1 MVAIIQARTGSTR
14 LPNKVLMTIK
24 GQSLLWYVINRLKKA
39 RRVDKVI
46 VATTQLQEDDPIF
59 NLCKQWKIE
68 CFRGEKDN
76 VLDRYYQTAKK
87 YNVND
92 IIRITADCP
101 LIDFRLVDEMIEYF
115 KKEDLDYLTNGLVPS
130 YPDGMDVEIFK
141 FYALEKAWNEA
152 TLSSEK
158 EHVTPYIWKN
168 STNNGKSLFKSDNYG
183 FVSDFSH
190 FRLTVDEN
198 EDFEVVKFIIEKT
211 DLNSPWLDY
220 ISLLSR
226 NIDVMQQNIQFTR
239 NEGYEI
245 SLMNDSDKDE
255 SIKNSKNLL
264 TQVRAKKRIPG
275 MTQLLSKRPDQFSFG
290 VWPTYYKKAKGAE
303 IWDLDDNKYIDMSIS
318 GIGANVLGYS
328 DPNVDS
334 AVMKAIKNGS
344 SSTLNCA
351 EEVELADLLCEI
363 HPWADKVRYARTGG
377 ESMAIAVRIARAFT
391 GKDKVAFCGYH
402 GWHDWYLSANLTEK
416 DALGAHLISG
426 LEPCGVPRSLQGTA
440 FPFYYNK
447 LDELEA
453 IVKQQKDDLAAII
466 MEPIRNAN
474 PKPGFLETIRTIA
487 NENNLI
493 LIVDEISSAFRMN
506 SGGAHLLYN
515 FEPDIAVFSK
525 AIGNG
530 YPIGAIIGKGDVMD
544 AAQKTFI
551 SSTNWTE
558 RIGPVA
564 ALETIRKHKNENVG
578 EHLINIGKKVQ
589 LAWKT
594 IANKHNIL
602 IEINGIPP
610 LSHFSFKYKKSL
622 SVKALFIQLMLK
634 KGFLASTLFYAMY
647 AHKDKHVDH
656 YADAMDGVFSELI
669 EIIEMK
675 QVEKY
680 LEGKASVTGFKRL
693 I

>member
-39 RRVDKVI
+39 RRVDKII